1 MMQLSPEDAELFF
14 KLMPALQ
21 TFANRELKIIKN
33 LPGVEQYQKVSN
45 EQRVK
50 LRNAFY
56 KRPELIDGFVRE
68 NPSGFSPDELA
79 VVSSWKNFV
88 AGDFFIDR
96 ILKKYAIFVGNNK
109 VYGVL
114 ALVEPLQT
122 VLGGMPLPAYVKTV
136 LLPFKGKII
145 YDGLIEGYNIFF
157 GPGISGSMSNTY
169 RAAKQQ
175 GKIIESLDPGWQ
187 PPEPKI
193 RVQKDWSP
201 LLEDLLEQA
210 SKLRA
215 TKDDPAVFGPV
226 FNLTRVSLDLARNV
240 VENPQDVDALDKYL
254 RKIERT
260 VNKARETMFYSDFEF

>member
-1 MMQLSPEDAELFF
+1 V
-14 KLMPALQ
+14 
-21 TFANRELKIIKN
+21 IKN
-33 LPGVEQYQKVSN
+33 LNSVEAYQKISN

-56 KRPELIDGFVRE
+56 KKPEIIDDFVRE
-68 NPSGFSPDELA
+68 NPFRYSQEELA
-79 VVSSWKNFV
+79 IASGWKNFV

-96 ILKKYAIFVGNNK
+96 VLKKYAIFIGNNK

-114 ALVEPLQT
+114 ALTESFRD
-122 VLGGMPLPAYVKTV
+122 VLGGMPLPTYVKTV

-157 GPGISGSMSNTY
+157 GHGISTSMSNTY

-175 GKIIESLDPGWQ
+175 GKIIESLDPRWQ

-193 RVQKDWSP
+193 SIRKDWKP
-201 LLEDLLEQA
+201 LLDETMSRI

-215 TKDDPAVFGPV
+215 SADDPAILSPA
-226 FNLTRVSLDLARNV
+226 LSLVRASLEFANYAIDKYEDIKV
-240 VENPQDVDALDKYL
+240 LDKAL
-254 RKIERT
+254 RKVERALR
-260 VNKARETMFYSDFEF
+260 KAEDAMYYSEYEF

>member
-1 MMQLSPEDAELFF
+1 MQLSPEDAALFF

-21 TFANRELKIIKN
+21 TFANQELRIVKN

-45 EQRVK
+45 EQRIK

-56 KRPELIDGFVRE
+56 KRPGFIDEFVRE
-68 NPSGFSPDELA
+68 NPFGFSPDELA
-79 VVSSWKNFV
+79 IVSSWKNFV

-96 ILKKYAIFVGNNK
+96 LLKKYAIFIGNNK

-114 ALVEPLQT
+114 ALVEPLQN
-122 VLGGMPLPAYVKTV
+122 VLGGMPLPVYVKTV

-157 GPGISGSMSNTY
+157 GSGISASMSNAY

-187 PPEPKI
+187 PPGPKI
-193 RVQKDWSP
+193 RVQKDWRP
-201 LLEDLLEQA
+201 LLDELLEKA

-215 TKDDPAVFGPV
+215 TRDDPAVFGPV
-226 FNLTRVSLDLARNV
+226 FNLIRVSLDLGHNA
-240 VENPQDVDALDKYL
+240 VENPQDVDALDKHL

-260 VNKARETMFYSDFEF
+260 VNKARDTIFYSDFVF

>member
-1 MMQLSPEDAELFF
+1 MQLSPEDAALFF

-21 TFANRELKIIKN
+21 TFANRELKIIKD
-33 LPGVEQYQKVSN
+33 LPDVEQYQKISN

-68 NPSGFSPDELA
+68 NPFDYSPDELA
-79 VVSSWKNFV
+79 IVSGWKNFV

-96 ILKKYAIFVGNNK
+96 ILKKYAIFIGNNK

-114 ALVEPLQT
+114 ALIEPLQD

-157 GPGISGSMSNTY
+157 GPGISASMSDTY

-187 PPEPKI
+187 PPAPKI
-193 RVQKDWSP
+193 RVQKDWKP
-201 LLEDLLEQA
+201 LLEKLLEKA
-210 SKLRA
+210 SRLRA
-215 TKDDPAVFGPV
+215 TRDDPAVFGPS
-226 FNLTRVSLDLARNV
+226 FNLVRMSLDLARSV
-240 VENPQDVDALDKYL
+240 VETPQDVDALDKHL

-260 VNKARETMFYSDFEF
+260 INKVRETMFYSDFEF